1 MKKIIKYRNKRGKL
15 LYCPCR
21 KVFLHHTPEEEIRQK
36 VLAILIEEMGIPADS
51 IDTEYPLSQFNPQL
65 KTRADII
72 VWQRDRMGNEKP
84 LLVLEVKA
92 AHIPLTDHALEQ
104 VRDYNQTIQAKYI
117 GTTNGNE
124 TYLFEEK
131 EGELLPLADE
141 FYSYKRLIEGQV
153 TYISYQKMKRI
164 PYNLTTYDRYVNFL
178 RNEGYIGEGTPEK
191 LHPFIAELQNYLL
204 TGQITIQDQQI
215 SIVEDLGCGI
225 FSFGNAA
232 GGAFTGY
239 YRSLIL
245 KDLDR
250 HHKIYRIGIFGTAAT
265 QNDPVLGNRS
275 GNTTLNVAIEDMGTG
290 SFVLQLNIDQFIVHQ
305 LEDQTYHIY
314 HNGRRNGYK
323 NSEVIAKVEKHGP
336 YLIKQDKIYLGSLP
350 ANRTITEKDASLF
363 ISNLILYA
371 NVHEKL
377 RKKRK
382 KKKQKRICPNKSKV

>member
-1 MKKIIKYRNKRGKL
+1 MKKITKYRNKRGTL

-21 KVFLHHTPEEEIRQK
+21 KTFLHHTPEEEIRQK
-36 VLAILIEEMGIPADS
+36 VLMILIDEMGIPADS
-51 IDTEYPLSQFNPQL
+51 IDTEYPLSQFNPQM

-72 VWQRDRMGNEKP
+72 VWQRDRQGNETP

-92 AHIPLTDHALEQ
+92 EHILLTDHTLDQ
-104 VRDYNQTIQAKYI
+104 VRGYNQTIQAKYI
-117 GTTNGNE
+117 GMTNGKE

-141 FYSYKRLIEGQV
+141 FYSYQRLIDGQV
-153 TYISYQKMKRI
+153 TYISYQKVKRLSYDLI
-164 PYNLTTYDRYVNFL
+164 TYDRYAEFL
-178 RNEGYIGEGTPEK
+178 RNEGYIGEGTPVK

-204 TGQITIQDQQI
+204 AGQITVQNQQV
-215 SIVEDLGCGI
+215 SIVEDLGCGY

-232 GGAFTGY
+232 GGIFPGY

-250 HHKIYRIGIFGTAAT
+250 HDKIYRIAIFGTAAT
-265 QNDPVLGNRS
+265 KNDPVFGNRS

-290 SFVLQLNIDQFIVHQ
+290 SFVLQLNIEQFFVYQ
-305 LEDQTYHIY
+305 AEDDAYHVF

-323 NSEVIAKVEKHGP
+323 NSEVIAEVEKYAPH
-336 YLIKQDKIYLGSLP
+336 LIKGDKIHLGSLP
-350 ANRTITEKDASLF
+350 ANRSIMQEDASLF

-371 NVHEKL
+371 NVREKL
-377 RKKRK
+377 RKKK
-382 KKKQKRICPNKSKV
+382 KRLRPK